1 MASNKRKREYT
12 PNTEVGVT
20 EPIEVSEAIEEQK
33 EDILEVSSASFDAIV
48 ANCERLNIRD
58 NINGNVITV
67 LDADTELKA
76 SESSDS
82 DWLQVTL
89 TNGTEGFAMTKFI
102 KKV

>member
-1 MASNKRKREYT
+1 MASNKRKREFAPIVET
-12 PNTEVGVT
+12 GAI
-20 EPIEVSEAIEEQK
+20 EPIEVAEEQK
-33 EDILEVSSASFDAIV
+33 EDILEVSTSFDAVV

-76 SESSDS
+76 SESVDS
-82 DWLQVTL
+82 NWVKVVLA
-89 TNGTEGFAMTKFI
+89 NGMEGFAMAKFI